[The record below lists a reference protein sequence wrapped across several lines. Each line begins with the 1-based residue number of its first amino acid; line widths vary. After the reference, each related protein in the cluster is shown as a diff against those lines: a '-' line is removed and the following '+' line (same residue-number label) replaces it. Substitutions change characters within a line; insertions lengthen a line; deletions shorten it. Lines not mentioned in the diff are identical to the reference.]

1 MLYVFAIYVKISL
14 FVSKW
19 CFQALAQI
27 SPECCSEVPSWL
39 SSVRSVD

>member
-1 MLYVFAIYVKISL
+1 MFLLFMLKFHYLFQNGVFS
-14 FVSKW
+14 
-19 CFQALAQI
+19 FQALAQI